1 MAKVRKISRIF
12 CIFAFGQNRMRLGI
26 KNKQVYFILLLPF
39 TILAPFL
46 KPYGS
51 IPSTSFPNIK
61 EYTMSIKIDLPK
73 PVRNWVLCVVFGTV
87 AIACINLA
95 LGALFHKDKDKDDEP
110 KQEEVQEDPA
120 TYLLGIRTD
129 TLQIHEG
136 LVKDGASLSG
146 ILSDYGVSMLTIDRT
161 ARISKPVFDVRRMV
175 AGQQYIA
182 LCTQDS
188 LPCLKYFLYRESM
201 TDYVIFDYA
210 DSIRVYKKQK
220 EITSKEKSCQGVIE
234 SSLWQTL
241 HDNHD
246 NIGLSFALSD
256 IYAWQIDFF
265 AIQKGDFFKII
276 YDEYFVDDT
285 VSVGIGDIHVAQFNH
300 NGKDYFAIPFTQDGY
315 KDYFDESGVN
325 LRRAFLKAPLK
336 YSRISSKFSNA
347 RMHPILRIRRPHHGV
362 DYAAP
367 SGTPVMSI
375 GAGVVTKKA
384 YQKNGGGNYVTIKH
398 NGTYTTTYMHLKGF
412 AKGLEVG
419 KKVSQGEVIGYVG
432 STGLSS
438 GPHLD
443 FRVYM
448 NGQAI
453 DPLKMESPPSIP
465 LKECHRDSFMLIKDS
480 LIQCISRIS

>member
-1 MAKVRKISRIF
+1 MSNNIDKPKTQTKTPWQLVSMIGG
-12 CIFAFGQNRMRLGI
+12 AFGLIGL
-26 KNKQVYFILLLPF
+26 ILL
-39 TILAPFL
+39 IISGIQNNKKSENA
-46 KPYGS
+46 S
-51 IPSTSFPNIK
+51 N
-61 EYTMSIKIDLPK
+61 E
-73 PVRNWVLCVVFGTV
+73 
-87 AIACINLA
+87 AC
-95 LGALFHKDKDKDDEP
+95 
-110 KQEEVQEDPA
+110 EEEDPA
-120 TYLLGIRTD
+120 TYFMSIRTD
-129 TLQIHEG
+129 TLHMEEG
-136 LVKDGASLSG
+136 RVKNGASLSS
-146 ILSDYGVSMLTIDRT
+146 ILSSYGISMATIDKT
-161 ARISKPVFDVRRMV
+161 ARISKPVFDVRRLV
-175 AGQQYIA
+175 SGHQYIA

-188 LPCLKYFLYRESM
+188 LPRLKYFLYRENM

-210 DSIRVYKKQK
+210 DSIRVYREQK
-220 EITSKEKSCQGVIE
+220 EITCRQQSCQGVIE

-241 HDNHD
+241 HDNGD
-246 NIGLSFALSD
+246 NIELSFSLSD

-265 AIQKGDFFKII
+265 AIQAGDYFKVI

-300 NGKDYFAIPFTQDGY
+300 FGKDYFAIPFSQDGF
-315 KDYFDESGVN
+315 KDYFDDKGMN

-336 YSRISSKFSNA
+336 YSRISSKFSHG

-367 SGTPVMSI
+367 TGTPVMSI

-398 NGTYTTTYMHLKGF
+398 NGTYTTTYMHLHGF

-453 DPLKMESPPSIP
+453 DPLKMESPPSVP

-480 LIQCISRIS
+480 LIQCISKIS

>member
-1 MAKVRKISRIF
+1 MSNNIDKPKTQTKTPWQFVSMIGG
-12 CIFAFGQNRMRLGI
+12 AFGLIGL
-26 KNKQVYFILLLPF
+26 ILL
-39 TILAPFL
+39 IISGIQNNKKSENA
-46 KPYGS
+46 S
-51 IPSTSFPNIK
+51 N
-61 EYTMSIKIDLPK
+61 E
-73 PVRNWVLCVVFGTV
+73 
-87 AIACINLA
+87 AC
-95 LGALFHKDKDKDDEP
+95 
-110 KQEEVQEDPA
+110 EEEDPA
-120 TYLLGIRTD
+120 TYFLSIRTD
-129 TLQIHEG
+129 TLHMEEG
-136 LVKDGASLSG
+136 RVKNGASLSS
-146 ILSDYGVSMLTIDRT
+146 ILSSYGVSMATIDKT
-161 ARISKPVFDVRRMV
+161 ARISRPVFDVRRLV
-175 AGQQYIA
+175 SGHQYIA

-188 LPCLKYFLYRESM
+188 LPRLKYFLYRENM

-210 DSIRVYKKQK
+210 DSIRVYREQK
-220 EITSKEKSCQGVIE
+220 EITCRQQSCQGVIE

-241 HDNHD
+241 HDNGD
-246 NIGLSFALSD
+246 NIELSFSLSD

-265 AIQKGDFFKII
+265 AIQAGDYFKVI

-300 NGKDYFAIPFTQDGY
+300 FGKDYFAIPFSQDGF
-315 KDYFDESGVN
+315 KDYFDDKGMN

-336 YSRISSKFSNA
+336 YSRISSKFSHG

-367 SGTPVMSI
+367 TGTPVMSI

-398 NGTYTTTYMHLKGF
+398 NGTYTTTYMHLHGF

-453 DPLKMESPPSIP
+453 DPLKMESPPSVP

-480 LIQCISRIS
+480 LIQCISKIS

>member
-1 MAKVRKISRIF
+1 MSNNIDKPKTQTKTPWQLVSMIGG
-12 CIFAFGQNRMRLGI
+12 AFGLIGL
-26 KNKQVYFILLLPF
+26 ILLIISGIQNNKKSENASNE
-39 TILAPFL
+39 TC
-46 KPYGS
+46 
-51 IPSTSFPNIK
+51 T
-61 EYTMSIKIDLPK
+61 E
-73 PVRNWVLCVVFGTV
+73 
-87 AIACINLA
+87 
-95 LGALFHKDKDKDDEP
+95 
-110 KQEEVQEDPA
+110 EDPA
-120 TYLLGIRTD
+120 TYFLSIRTD
-129 TLQIHEG
+129 TLHMEEG
-136 LVKDGASLSG
+136 RVKNGASLSS
-146 ILSDYGVSMLTIDRT
+146 ILSSYGISMATIDKT
-161 ARISKPVFDVRRMV
+161 ARISKPVFDVRRLV
-175 AGQQYIA
+175 SGHQYIA

-188 LPCLKYFLYRESM
+188 LPRLKYFLYRENM

-210 DSIRVYKKQK
+210 DSIRVYREQK
-220 EITSKEKSCQGVIE
+220 EITCRQQSCQGVIE

-241 HDNHD
+241 HDNGD
-246 NIGLSFALSD
+246 NIELSFSLSD

-265 AIQKGDFFKII
+265 AIQAGDYFKVI

-300 NGKDYFAIPFTQDGY
+300 FGKDYFAIPFSQDGF
-315 KDYFDESGVN
+315 KDYFDDKGMN

-336 YSRISSKFSNA
+336 YSRISSKFSHG

-367 SGTPVMSI
+367 TGTPVMSI

-398 NGTYTTTYMHLKGF
+398 NGTYTTTYMHLHGF

-453 DPLKMESPPSIP
+453 DPLKIESPPSVP

-480 LIQCISRIS
+480 LIQCISKIS

>member
-1 MAKVRKISRIF
+1 MSNNIDKPKTQTKTPWQLVSMIGG
-12 CIFAFGQNRMRLGI
+12 AFGLIGL
-26 KNKQVYFILLLPF
+26 ILL
-39 TILAPFL
+39 IISGIQNNKKSENA
-46 KPYGS
+46 S
-51 IPSTSFPNIK
+51 N
-61 EYTMSIKIDLPK
+61 E
-73 PVRNWVLCVVFGTV
+73 
-87 AIACINLA
+87 AC
-95 LGALFHKDKDKDDEP
+95 
-110 KQEEVQEDPA
+110 EEEDPA
-120 TYLLGIRTD
+120 TYFLSIRTD
-129 TLQIHEG
+129 TLHMEEG
-136 LVKDGASLSG
+136 RVKNGASLSS
-146 ILSDYGVSMLTIDRT
+146 ILSSYGISMATIDKT
-161 ARISKPVFDVRRMV
+161 ARISKPVFDVRRLV
-175 AGQQYIA
+175 SGHQYIA

-188 LPCLKYFLYRESM
+188 LPRLKYFLYRENM

-210 DSIRVYKKQK
+210 DSIRVYREQK
-220 EITSKEKSCQGVIE
+220 EITCRQQSCQGVIE

-241 HDNHD
+241 HDNGD
-246 NIGLSFALSD
+246 NIELSFSLSD

-265 AIQKGDFFKII
+265 AIQAGDYFKVI

-300 NGKDYFAIPFTQDGY
+300 FGKDYFAIPFSQDGF
-315 KDYFDESGVN
+315 KDYFDDNGMN

-336 YSRISSKFSNA
+336 YSRISSKFSHG
-347 RMHPILRIRRPHHGV
+347 RMHPILRNRRPHHGV

-367 SGTPVMSI
+367 TGTPVMSI

-398 NGTYTTTYMHLKGF
+398 NGTYTTTYMHLHGF

-453 DPLKMESPPSIP
+453 DPLKMESPPSVP

-480 LIQCISRIS
+480 LIQCISKIS

>member
-1 MAKVRKISRIF
+1 MSNNIDKPKTQTKTPWQLVSMIGG
-12 CIFAFGQNRMRLGI
+12 AFGLIGL
-26 KNKQVYFILLLPF
+26 ILL
-39 TILAPFL
+39 IISGIQNNKKSENA
-46 KPYGS
+46 S
-51 IPSTSFPNIK
+51 N
-61 EYTMSIKIDLPK
+61 E
-73 PVRNWVLCVVFGTV
+73 
-87 AIACINLA
+87 AC
-95 LGALFHKDKDKDDEP
+95 
-110 KQEEVQEDPA
+110 EEEDPA
-120 TYLLGIRTD
+120 TYFLSIRTD
-129 TLQIHEG
+129 TLHMEEG
-136 LVKDGASLSG
+136 RVKNGASLSS
-146 ILSDYGVSMLTIDRT
+146 ILSSYGVSMATIDKT
-161 ARISKPVFDVRRMV
+161 ARISKPVFDVRRLV
-175 AGQQYIA
+175 SGHQYIA

-188 LPCLKYFLYRESM
+188 LPRLKYFLYRENM

-210 DSIRVYKKQK
+210 DSIRVYREQK
-220 EITSKEKSCQGVIE
+220 EITCRQQSCQGVIE

-241 HDNHD
+241 HDNGD
-246 NIGLSFALSD
+246 NIELSFSLSD

-265 AIQKGDFFKII
+265 AIQAGDYFKVI

-300 NGKDYFAIPFTQDGY
+300 FGKDYFAIPFSQDGF
-315 KDYFDESGVN
+315 KDYFDDKGMN

-336 YSRISSKFSNA
+336 YSRISSKFSHG

-367 SGTPVMSI
+367 TGTPVMSI

-398 NGTYTTTYMHLKGF
+398 NGTYTTTYMHLHGF

-453 DPLKMESPPSIP
+453 DPLKMESPPSVP

-480 LIQCISRIS
+480 LIQCISKIS

>member
-1 MAKVRKISRIF
+1 MSNNIDKPKTQTKTPWQLVSMIGG
-12 CIFAFGQNRMRLGI
+12 AFGLIGL
-26 KNKQVYFILLLPF
+26 ILL
-39 TILAPFL
+39 IISGIQNNKKSENA
-46 KPYGS
+46 S
-51 IPSTSFPNIK
+51 N
-61 EYTMSIKIDLPK
+61 E
-73 PVRNWVLCVVFGTV
+73 
-87 AIACINLA
+87 AC
-95 LGALFHKDKDKDDEP
+95 
-110 KQEEVQEDPA
+110 EEEDPA
-120 TYLLGIRTD
+120 TYFLSIRTD
-129 TLQIHEG
+129 TLHMEEG
-136 LVKDGASLSG
+136 RVKNGASLSS
-146 ILSDYGVSMLTIDRT
+146 ILSSYGVSMATIDKT
-161 ARISKPVFDVRRMV
+161 ARISKPVFDVRRLV
-175 AGQQYIA
+175 SGHQYIA

-188 LPCLKYFLYRESM
+188 LPRLKYFLYRENM

-210 DSIRVYKKQK
+210 DSIRVYREQK
-220 EITSKEKSCQGVIE
+220 EITCRQQSCQGVIE

-241 HDNHD
+241 HDNGD
-246 NIGLSFALSD
+246 NIELSFSLSD

-265 AIQKGDFFKII
+265 AIQAGDYFKVI

-300 NGKDYFAIPFTQDGY
+300 FGKDYFAIPFSQDGF
-315 KDYFDESGVN
+315 KDYFDDNGMN

-336 YSRISSKFSNA
+336 YSRISSKFSHG

-367 SGTPVMSI
+367 TGTPVMSI

-398 NGTYTTTYMHLKGF
+398 NGTYTTTYMHLHGF

-453 DPLKMESPPSIP
+453 DPLKMESPPSVP

-480 LIQCISRIS
+480 LIQCISKIS

>member
-1 MAKVRKISRIF
+1 MSNNIDKPKTQTKTPWQLVSMIGG
-12 CIFAFGQNRMRLGI
+12 AFGLIGL
-26 KNKQVYFILLLPF
+26 ILL
-39 TILAPFL
+39 IISGIQNNKKSENA
-46 KPYGS
+46 S
-51 IPSTSFPNIK
+51 N
-61 EYTMSIKIDLPK
+61 E
-73 PVRNWVLCVVFGTV
+73 
-87 AIACINLA
+87 AC
-95 LGALFHKDKDKDDEP
+95 
-110 KQEEVQEDPA
+110 EEEDPA
-120 TYLLGIRTD
+120 TYFLSIRTD
-129 TLQIHEG
+129 TLHMEEG
-136 LVKDGASLSG
+136 RVKNGASLSS
-146 ILSDYGVSMLTIDRT
+146 ILSSYGISMATIDKT
-161 ARISKPVFDVRRMV
+161 ARISKPVFDVRRLV
-175 AGQQYIA
+175 SGHQYIA

-188 LPCLKYFLYRESM
+188 LPRLKYFLYRENM

-210 DSIRVYKKQK
+210 DSIRVYREQK
-220 EITSKEKSCQGVIE
+220 EITCRQQSCQGVIE

-241 HDNHD
+241 HDNGD
-246 NIGLSFALSD
+246 NIELSFSLSD

-265 AIQKGDFFKII
+265 AIQAGDYFKVI

-285 VSVGIGDIHVAQFNH
+285 VSVCIGDIHVAQFNH
-300 NGKDYFAIPFTQDGY
+300 FGKDYFAIPFSQDGF
-315 KDYFDESGVN
+315 KDYFDDKGMN

-336 YSRISSKFSNA
+336 YSRISSKFSHG

-367 SGTPVMSI
+367 TGTPVMSI

-398 NGTYTTTYMHLKGF
+398 NGTYTTTYMHLHGF

-453 DPLKMESPPSIP
+453 DPLKMESPPSVP

-480 LIQCISRIS
+480 LIQCISKIS

>member
-1 MAKVRKISRIF
+1 MSNNIDKPKTQTKTPWRLVSMIGG
-12 CIFAFGQNRMRLGI
+12 AFGLIGL
-26 KNKQVYFILLLPF
+26 ILL
-39 TILAPFL
+39 IISGIQNNKKSENA
-46 KPYGS
+46 S
-51 IPSTSFPNIK
+51 N
-61 EYTMSIKIDLPK
+61 E
-73 PVRNWVLCVVFGTV
+73 
-87 AIACINLA
+87 AC
-95 LGALFHKDKDKDDEP
+95 
-110 KQEEVQEDPA
+110 EEEDPA
-120 TYLLGIRTD
+120 TYFLSIRTD
-129 TLQIHEG
+129 TLHMEEG
-136 LVKDGASLSG
+136 RVKNGASLSS
-146 ILSDYGVSMLTIDRT
+146 ILSSYGVSMATIDKT
-161 ARISKPVFDVRRMV
+161 ARISKPVFDVRRLV
-175 AGQQYIA
+175 SGHQYIA

-188 LPCLKYFLYRESM
+188 LPRLKYFLYRENM

-210 DSIRVYKKQK
+210 DSIRVYREQK
-220 EITSKEKSCQGVIE
+220 EITCRQQSCQGVIE

-241 HDNHD
+241 HDNGD
-246 NIGLSFALSD
+246 NIELSFSLSD

-265 AIQKGDFFKII
+265 AIQAGDYFKVI

-300 NGKDYFAIPFTQDGY
+300 FGKDYFAIPFSQDGF
-315 KDYFDESGVN
+315 KDYFDDKGMN

-336 YSRISSKFSNA
+336 YSRISSKFSHG

-367 SGTPVMSI
+367 TGTPVMSI

-398 NGTYTTTYMHLKGF
+398 NGTYTTTYMHLHGF

-453 DPLKMESPPSIP
+453 DPLKMESPPSVP

-480 LIQCISRIS
+480 LIQCISKIS

>member
-1 MAKVRKISRIF
+1 MSNNIDKPKTQTKTPWQLVSMIGG
-12 CIFAFGQNRMRLGI
+12 AFGLIGL
-26 KNKQVYFILLLPF
+26 ILL
-39 TILAPFL
+39 IISGIQNNKKSENA
-46 KPYGS
+46 S
-51 IPSTSFPNIK
+51 N
-61 EYTMSIKIDLPK
+61 E
-73 PVRNWVLCVVFGTV
+73 
-87 AIACINLA
+87 AC
-95 LGALFHKDKDKDDEP
+95 
-110 KQEEVQEDPA
+110 EEEDPA
-120 TYLLGIRTD
+120 TYFLSIRTD
-129 TLQIHEG
+129 TLHMEEG
-136 LVKDGASLSG
+136 RVKNGASLSS
-146 ILSDYGVSMLTIDRT
+146 ILSSYGISMATIDKT
-161 ARISKPVFDVRRMV
+161 ARISKPVFDVRRLV
-175 AGQQYIA
+175 SGHQYIA

-188 LPCLKYFLYRESM
+188 LPRLKYFLYRENM

-210 DSIRVYKKQK
+210 DSIRVYREQK
-220 EITSKEKSCQGVIE
+220 EITCRQQSCQGVIE

-241 HDNHD
+241 HDNGD
-246 NIGLSFALSD
+246 NIELSFSLSD

-265 AIQKGDFFKII
+265 AIQAGDYFKVI

-300 NGKDYFAIPFTQDGY
+300 YGKDYFAIPFSQDGF
-315 KDYFDESGVN
+315 KDYFDDKGMN

-336 YSRISSKFSNA
+336 YSRISSKFSHG

-367 SGTPVMSI
+367 TGTPVMSI

-398 NGTYTTTYMHLKGF
+398 NGTYTTTYMHLHGF

-453 DPLKMESPPSIP
+453 DPLKMESPPSVP

-480 LIQCISRIS
+480 LIQCISKIS

>member
-1 MAKVRKISRIF
+1 MSNNIDNPKTQTKTPWQLVSMIGG
-12 CIFAFGQNRMRLGI
+12 AFGLIGL
-26 KNKQVYFILLLPF
+26 ILL
-39 TILAPFL
+39 IISGIQNNKKSENA
-46 KPYGS
+46 S
-51 IPSTSFPNIK
+51 N
-61 EYTMSIKIDLPK
+61 E
-73 PVRNWVLCVVFGTV
+73 
-87 AIACINLA
+87 ACT
-95 LGALFHKDKDKDDEP
+95 E
-110 KQEEVQEDPA
+110 EDPA
-120 TYLLGIRTD
+120 TYFLSIRTD
-129 TLQIHEG
+129 TLHMEEG
-136 LVKDGASLSG
+136 RVKNGASLSS
-146 ILSDYGVSMLTIDRT
+146 ILSSYGISMATIDKT
-161 ARISKPVFDVRRMV
+161 ARISKPVFDVRRLV
-175 AGQQYIA
+175 SGHQYIA

-188 LPCLKYFLYRESM
+188 LPRLKYFLYRENM

-210 DSIRVYKKQK
+210 DSIRVYREQK
-220 EITSKEKSCQGVIE
+220 EITCRQQSCQGVIE

-241 HDNHD
+241 HDNGD
-246 NIGLSFALSD
+246 NIELSFSLSD

-265 AIQKGDFFKII
+265 AIQAGDYFKVI

-300 NGKDYFAIPFTQDGY
+300 FGKDYFAIPFSQDGF
-315 KDYFDESGVN
+315 KDYFDDKGMN

-336 YSRISSKFSNA
+336 YSRISSKFSHG

-367 SGTPVMSI
+367 TGTPVMSI

-398 NGTYTTTYMHLKGF
+398 NGTYTTTYMHLHGF

-453 DPLKMESPPSIP
+453 DPLKMESPPSVP

-480 LIQCISRIS
+480 LIQCISKIS

>member
-1 MAKVRKISRIF
+1 MSNNIDKPKTQTKTPWQLVSMIGG
-12 CIFAFGQNRMRLGI
+12 AFGLIGL
-26 KNKQVYFILLLPF
+26 ILL
-39 TILAPFL
+39 IISGIQNNKKSENA
-46 KPYGS
+46 S
-51 IPSTSFPNIK
+51 N
-61 EYTMSIKIDLPK
+61 E
-73 PVRNWVLCVVFGTV
+73 
-87 AIACINLA
+87 AC
-95 LGALFHKDKDKDDEP
+95 
-110 KQEEVQEDPA
+110 EEEDPA
-120 TYLLGIRTD
+120 TYFLSIRTD
-129 TLQIHEG
+129 TLHMEEG
-136 LVKDGASLSG
+136 RVKNGASLSS
-146 ILSDYGVSMLTIDRT
+146 ILSSYGISMATIDKT
-161 ARISKPVFDVRRMV
+161 ARISRPVFDVRRLV
-175 AGQQYIA
+175 SGHQYIA

-188 LPCLKYFLYRESM
+188 LPRLKYFLYRENM

-210 DSIRVYKKQK
+210 DSIRVYREQK
-220 EITSKEKSCQGVIE
+220 EITCRQQSCQGVIE

-241 HDNHD
+241 HDNGD
-246 NIGLSFALSD
+246 NIELSFSLSD

-265 AIQKGDFFKII
+265 AIQAGDYFKVI

-300 NGKDYFAIPFTQDGY
+300 FGKDYFAIPFSQDGF
-315 KDYFDESGVN
+315 KDYFDDKGMN

-336 YSRISSKFSNA
+336 YSRISSKFSHG

-367 SGTPVMSI
+367 TGTPVMSI

-398 NGTYTTTYMHLKGF
+398 NGTYTTTYMHLHGF

-453 DPLKMESPPSIP
+453 DPLKMESPPSVP

-480 LIQCISRIS
+480 LIQCISKIS

>member
-1 MAKVRKISRIF
+1 MIGG
-12 CIFAFGQNRMRLGI
+12 AFGLIGL
-26 KNKQVYFILLLPF
+26 ILL
-39 TILAPFL
+39 IISGIQNNKKSENA
-46 KPYGS
+46 S
-51 IPSTSFPNIK
+51 N
-61 EYTMSIKIDLPK
+61 E
-73 PVRNWVLCVVFGTV
+73 
-87 AIACINLA
+87 AC
-95 LGALFHKDKDKDDEP
+95 
-110 KQEEVQEDPA
+110 EEEDPA
-120 TYLLGIRTD
+120 TYFLSIRTD
-129 TLQIHEG
+129 TLHMEEG
-136 LVKDGASLSG
+136 RVKNGASLSS
-146 ILSDYGVSMLTIDRT
+146 ILSSYGISMATIDKT
-161 ARISKPVFDVRRMV
+161 ARISKPVFDVRRLV
-175 AGQQYIA
+175 SGHQYIA

-188 LPCLKYFLYRESM
+188 LPRLKYFLYRENM

-210 DSIRVYKKQK
+210 DSIRVYREQK
-220 EITSKEKSCQGVIE
+220 EITCRQQSCQGVIE

-241 HDNHD
+241 HDNGD
-246 NIGLSFALSD
+246 NIELSFSLSD

-265 AIQKGDFFKII
+265 AIQAGDYFKVI

-300 NGKDYFAIPFTQDGY
+300 FGKDYFAIPFSQDGF
-315 KDYFDESGVN
+315 KDYFDDKGMN

-336 YSRISSKFSNA
+336 YSRISSKFSHG

-367 SGTPVMSI
+367 TGTPVMSI

-398 NGTYTTTYMHLKGF
+398 NGTYTTTYMHLHGF

-453 DPLKMESPPSIP
+453 DPLKMESPPSVP

-480 LIQCISRIS
+480 LIQCISKIS

>member
-1 MAKVRKISRIF
+1 MSNNIDKPKTQTKTPWQLVSMIGG
-12 CIFAFGQNRMRLGI
+12 AFGLIGL
-26 KNKQVYFILLLPF
+26 ILL
-39 TILAPFL
+39 IISGIQNNKKSENA
-46 KPYGS
+46 S
-51 IPSTSFPNIK
+51 I
-61 EYTMSIKIDLPK
+61 E
-73 PVRNWVLCVVFGTV
+73 
-87 AIACINLA
+87 AC
-95 LGALFHKDKDKDDEP
+95 
-110 KQEEVQEDPA
+110 EEEDPA
-120 TYLLGIRTD
+120 TYFLSIRTD
-129 TLQIHEG
+129 TLHMEEG
-136 LVKDGASLSG
+136 RVKNGASLSS
-146 ILSDYGVSMLTIDRT
+146 ILSSYGVSMATIDKT
-161 ARISKPVFDVRRMV
+161 ARISRPVFDVRRLV
-175 AGQQYIA
+175 SGHQYIA

-188 LPCLKYFLYRESM
+188 LPRLKYFLYRENM

-210 DSIRVYKKQK
+210 DSIRVYRKQK
-220 EITSKEKSCQGVIE
+220 EITCRQQSCQGVIE

-241 HDNHD
+241 HDNGD
-246 NIGLSFALSD
+246 NIELSFSLSD

-265 AIQKGDFFKII
+265 AIQAGDYFKVI

-300 NGKDYFAIPFTQDGY
+300 FGKDYFAIPFSQDGF
-315 KDYFDESGVN
+315 KDYFDDKGMN

-336 YSRISSKFSNA
+336 YSRISSKFSHG

-367 SGTPVMSI
+367 TGTPVMSI
-375 GAGVVTKKA
+375 GAGVVTNKA

-398 NGTYTTTYMHLKGF
+398 NGTYTTTYMHLHGF

-453 DPLKMESPPSIP
+453 DPLKMESPPSVP

-480 LIQCISRIS
+480 LIQCISKIS

>member
-1 MAKVRKISRIF
+1 MSNHIDTQKTQTKTPWRLLSMIGG
-12 CIFAFGQNRMRLGI
+12 AFGIIGL
-26 KNKQVYFILLLPF
+26 ILL
-39 TILAPFL
+39 IISGIRNNS
-46 KPYGS
+46 KPENAS
-51 IPSTSFPNIK
+51 N
-61 EYTMSIKIDLPK
+61 E
-73 PVRNWVLCVVFGTV
+73 
-87 AIACINLA
+87 ACT
-95 LGALFHKDKDKDDEP
+95 E
-110 KQEEVQEDPA
+110 EDPA
-120 TYLLGIRTD
+120 TYFLSIRTD
-129 TLQIHEG
+129 TLQMEEG
-136 LVKDGASLSG
+136 RVKNGASLSS
-146 ILSDYGVSMLTIDRT
+146 ILSSYGISMATIDKT
-161 ARISKPVFDVRRMV
+161 ARISKPVFDVRRLV
-175 AGQQYIA
+175 SGHQYIA

-188 LPCLKYFLYRESM
+188 LPRLKYFLYRENM

-210 DSIRVYKKQK
+210 DSIRVYREQK
-220 EITSKEKSCQGVIE
+220 EITCRQQSCQGVIE

-241 HDNHD
+241 HDNGD
-246 NIGLSFALSD
+246 NIDLSFSLSD

-265 AIQKGDFFKII
+265 AIQAGDYFKVI

-300 NGKDYFAIPFTQDGY
+300 YGKDYFAIPFTQDGF
-315 KDYFDESGVN
+315 KDYFDDKGMN

-336 YSRISSKFSNA
+336 YSRISSKFSHG

-367 SGTPVMSI
+367 TGTPVMSI
-375 GAGVVTKKA
+375 GSGVVVKKA

-398 NGTYTTTYMHLKGF
+398 NGTYTTTYMHLHGF

-453 DPLKMESPPSIP
+453 DPLKMESPPSVP

-480 LIQCISRIS
+480 LIQCISKIS

>member
-1 MAKVRKISRIF
+1 MSNNINKPKTHTKTPWQLVSMIGG
-12 CIFAFGQNRMRLGI
+12 AFGLIGL
-26 KNKQVYFILLLPF
+26 ILL
-39 TILAPFL
+39 IISGIQNNKKSENA
-46 KPYGS
+46 S
-51 IPSTSFPNIK
+51 N
-61 EYTMSIKIDLPK
+61 E
-73 PVRNWVLCVVFGTV
+73 
-87 AIACINLA
+87 ACM
-95 LGALFHKDKDKDDEP
+95 E
-110 KQEEVQEDPA
+110 EDPA
-120 TYLLGIRTD
+120 TYFLSIRTD
-129 TLQIHEG
+129 TLQMEEG
-136 LVKDGASLSG
+136 RVKNGASLSS
-146 ILSDYGVSMLTIDRT
+146 ILSSYGISMATIDKT
-161 ARISKPVFDVRRMV
+161 ARISKPVFDVRRLV
-175 AGQQYIA
+175 SGHQYIA

-188 LPCLKYFLYRESM
+188 LPRLKYFLYRENM

-210 DSIRVYKKQK
+210 DSIRVYREQK
-220 EITSKEKSCQGVIE
+220 EITCRQQSCQGVIE

-241 HDNHD
+241 HDNGD
-246 NIGLSFALSD
+246 NIELSFSLSD

-265 AIQKGDFFKII
+265 AIQAGDYFKVI

-300 NGKDYFAIPFTQDGY
+300 YGKDYFAIPFSQDGF
-315 KDYFDESGVN
+315 KDYFDDKGMN

-336 YSRISSKFSNA
+336 YSRISSKFSHG

-367 SGTPVMSI
+367 TGTPVMSI

-398 NGTYTTTYMHLKGF
+398 NGTYTTTYMHLHGF

-453 DPLKMESPPSIP
+453 DPLKMESPPSVP

-480 LIQCISRIS
+480 LIQCISKIS

>member
-1 MAKVRKISRIF
+1 MSNNIDKPKTQTKTPWQLVSMIGG
-12 CIFAFGQNRMRLGI
+12 AFGLIGL
-26 KNKQVYFILLLPF
+26 ILL
-39 TILAPFL
+39 IISGIQNNKKSENA
-46 KPYGS
+46 S
-51 IPSTSFPNIK
+51 I
-61 EYTMSIKIDLPK
+61 E
-73 PVRNWVLCVVFGTV
+73 
-87 AIACINLA
+87 AC
-95 LGALFHKDKDKDDEP
+95 
-110 KQEEVQEDPA
+110 EEEDPA
-120 TYLLGIRTD
+120 TYFLSIRTD
-129 TLQIHEG
+129 TLHMEEG
-136 LVKDGASLSG
+136 RVKNGASLSS
-146 ILSDYGVSMLTIDRT
+146 ILSSYGVSMATIDKT
-161 ARISKPVFDVRRMV
+161 ARISRPVFDVRRLV
-175 AGQQYIA
+175 SGHQYIA

-188 LPCLKYFLYRESM
+188 LSRLKYFFYRENK

-210 DSIRVYKKQK
+210 DSIRVYREQK
-220 EITSKEKSCQGVIE
+220 EITCRQQSCQGVIE

-241 HDNHD
+241 HDNGD
-246 NIGLSFALSD
+246 NIELSFSLSD

-265 AIQKGDFFKII
+265 AIQAGDYFKVI

-300 NGKDYFAIPFTQDGY
+300 FGKDYFAIPFSQDGF
-315 KDYFDESGVN
+315 KDYFDDKGMN

-336 YSRISSKFSNA
+336 YSRISSKFSHG

-367 SGTPVMSI
+367 TGTPVMSI

-398 NGTYTTTYMHLKGF
+398 NGTYTTTYMHLHGF

-453 DPLKMESPPSIP
+453 DPLKMESPPSVP

-480 LIQCISRIS
+480 LIQCISKIS

>member
-1 MAKVRKISRIF
+1 MSNNIDKPKTQTKTPWQLVSMIGG
-12 CIFAFGQNRMRLGI
+12 AFGLIGL
-26 KNKQVYFILLLPF
+26 ILL
-39 TILAPFL
+39 IISGIQNNKKSENA
-46 KPYGS
+46 S
-51 IPSTSFPNIK
+51 N
-61 EYTMSIKIDLPK
+61 E
-73 PVRNWVLCVVFGTV
+73 
-87 AIACINLA
+87 AC
-95 LGALFHKDKDKDDEP
+95 
-110 KQEEVQEDPA
+110 EEEDPA
-120 TYLLGIRTD
+120 TYFLSIRTD
-129 TLQIHEG
+129 TLHMEEG
-136 LVKDGASLSG
+136 RVKNGASLSS
-146 ILSDYGVSMLTIDRT
+146 ILSSYGISMATIDKT
-161 ARISKPVFDVRRMV
+161 ARISKPVFDVRRLV
-175 AGQQYIA
+175 SGHQYIA

-188 LPCLKYFLYRESM
+188 LPRLKYFLYRENM

-210 DSIRVYKKQK
+210 DSIRVYREQK
-220 EITSKEKSCQGVIE
+220 EITCRQQSCQGVIE

-241 HDNHD
+241 HDNGD
-246 NIGLSFALSD
+246 NIELSFSLSD

-265 AIQKGDFFKII
+265 AIQAGDYFKVI

-300 NGKDYFAIPFTQDGY
+300 FGKDYFAIPFSQDGF
-315 KDYFDESGVN
+315 KDYFDDKGMN

-336 YSRISSKFSNA
+336 YSRISSKFSHG

-367 SGTPVMSI
+367 TGTPVMSI

-398 NGTYTTTYMHLKGF
+398 NGTYTTTYMHLHGF

-453 DPLKMESPPSIP
+453 DPLKMESPPSVP

-480 LIQCISRIS
+480 LIQCISKIS

>member
-1 MAKVRKISRIF
+1 MSNNIDKPKTQTKTPWQLVSMIGG
-12 CIFAFGQNRMRLGI
+12 AFGLIGL
-26 KNKQVYFILLLPF
+26 ILL
-39 TILAPFL
+39 IISGIQNNKKSENA
-46 KPYGS
+46 S
-51 IPSTSFPNIK
+51 N
-61 EYTMSIKIDLPK
+61 E
-73 PVRNWVLCVVFGTV
+73 
-87 AIACINLA
+87 AC
-95 LGALFHKDKDKDDEP
+95 
-110 KQEEVQEDPA
+110 EEEDPA
-120 TYLLGIRTD
+120 TYFLSIRTD
-129 TLQIHEG
+129 TLHMEEG
-136 LVKDGASLSG
+136 RVKNGASLSS
-146 ILSDYGVSMLTIDRT
+146 ILSSYGVSMSTIDKT
-161 ARISKPVFDVRRMV
+161 ALISKPVFDVRRLV
-175 AGQQYIA
+175 SGHQYIA

-188 LPCLKYFLYRESM
+188 LPRLKYFLYRENM

-210 DSIRVYKKQK
+210 DSIRVYREQK
-220 EITSKEKSCQGVIE
+220 EITCRQQSCQGVIE

-241 HDNHD
+241 HDNGD
-246 NIGLSFALSD
+246 NIELSFSLSD

-265 AIQKGDFFKII
+265 AIQAGDYFKVI

-300 NGKDYFAIPFTQDGY
+300 FGKDYFAIPFTQDGF
-315 KDYFDESGVN
+315 KDYFDDKGMN

-336 YSRISSKFSNA
+336 YSRISSKFSHG

-367 SGTPVMSI
+367 TGTPVMSI

-398 NGTYTTTYMHLKGF
+398 NGTYTTTYMHLHGF

-453 DPLKMESPPSIP
+453 DPLKMESPPSVP

-480 LIQCISRIS
+480 LIQCISKIS

>member
-1 MAKVRKISRIF
+1 MSNNIDKPKTQTKTPWQLVSMIGG
-12 CIFAFGQNRMRLGI
+12 AFGLIGL
-26 KNKQVYFILLLPF
+26 ILL
-39 TILAPFL
+39 IISGIQNNKKSENA
-46 KPYGS
+46 S
-51 IPSTSFPNIK
+51 N
-61 EYTMSIKIDLPK
+61 E
-73 PVRNWVLCVVFGTV
+73 
-87 AIACINLA
+87 AC
-95 LGALFHKDKDKDDEP
+95 
-110 KQEEVQEDPA
+110 EEEDPA
-120 TYLLGIRTD
+120 TYFLSIRTD
-129 TLQIHEG
+129 TLHMEEG
-136 LVKDGASLSG
+136 RVKNGASLSS
-146 ILSDYGVSMLTIDRT
+146 ILSSYGVSMATIDKT
-161 ARISKPVFDVRRMV
+161 ARISKPVFDVRRLV
-175 AGQQYIA
+175 SGHQYIA

-188 LPCLKYFLYRESM
+188 LPRLKYFLYRENM

-210 DSIRVYKKQK
+210 DSIRVYREQK
-220 EITSKEKSCQGVIE
+220 EITCRQQSCQGVIE

-241 HDNHD
+241 HDNGD
-246 NIGLSFALSD
+246 NIELSFSLSD

-265 AIQKGDFFKII
+265 AIQAGDYFKVI

-285 VSVGIGDIHVAQFNH
+285 VSVGIGNIHVAQFNH
-300 NGKDYFAIPFTQDGY
+300 FGKDYFAIPFSQDGF
-315 KDYFDESGVN
+315 KDYFDDKGMN

-336 YSRISSKFSNA
+336 YSRISSKFSHG

-367 SGTPVMSI
+367 TGTPVMSI

-398 NGTYTTTYMHLKGF
+398 NGTYTTTYMHLHGF

-453 DPLKMESPPSIP
+453 DPLKMESPPSVP

-480 LIQCISRIS
+480 LIQCISKIS

>member
-1 MAKVRKISRIF
+1 MSNNIDKPKTQTKTPWQLVSMIGG
-12 CIFAFGQNRMRLGI
+12 AFGLIGL
-26 KNKQVYFILLLPF
+26 ILL
-39 TILAPFL
+39 IISGIQNNKKSENA
-46 KPYGS
+46 S
-51 IPSTSFPNIK
+51 N
-61 EYTMSIKIDLPK
+61 E
-73 PVRNWVLCVVFGTV
+73 
-87 AIACINLA
+87 AC
-95 LGALFHKDKDKDDEP
+95 
-110 KQEEVQEDPA
+110 EEEDPA
-120 TYLLGIRTD
+120 TYFLSIRTD
-129 TLQIHEG
+129 TLHMEEG
-136 LVKDGASLSG
+136 RVKNGASLSS
-146 ILSDYGVSMLTIDRT
+146 ILSSYGISMATIDKT
-161 ARISKPVFDVRRMV
+161 ARISKPVFDVRRLV
-175 AGQQYIA
+175 SGHQYIA

-188 LPCLKYFLYRESM
+188 LPRLKYFLYRENM

-210 DSIRVYKKQK
+210 DSIRVYREQK
-220 EITSKEKSCQGVIE
+220 EITCRQQSCQGVIE

-241 HDNHD
+241 HDNGD
-246 NIGLSFALSD
+246 NIELSFSLSD

-265 AIQKGDFFKII
+265 AIQAGDYFKVI

-300 NGKDYFAIPFTQDGY
+300 FGKDYFAIPFSQDGF
-315 KDYFDESGVN
+315 KDYFDDNGMN

-336 YSRISSKFSNA
+336 YSRISSKFSHG

-367 SGTPVMSI
+367 TGTPVMSI

-384 YQKNGGGNYVTIKH
+384 YQKIGGGNYVTIKH
-398 NGTYTTTYMHLKGF
+398 NGTYTTTYMHLHGF

-453 DPLKMESPPSIP
+453 DPLKMESPPSVP

-480 LIQCISRIS
+480 LIQCISKIS

>member
-1 MAKVRKISRIF
+1 MSNNIDKPKTQTKTPWQLVSMIGG
-12 CIFAFGQNRMRLGI
+12 AFGLIGL
-26 KNKQVYFILLLPF
+26 ILL
-39 TILAPFL
+39 IISGIQNNKKSENA
-46 KPYGS
+46 S
-51 IPSTSFPNIK
+51 N
-61 EYTMSIKIDLPK
+61 E
-73 PVRNWVLCVVFGTV
+73 
-87 AIACINLA
+87 AC
-95 LGALFHKDKDKDDEP
+95 
-110 KQEEVQEDPA
+110 EEEDPA
-120 TYLLGIRTD
+120 TYFLSIRTD
-129 TLQIHEG
+129 TLHMEEG
-136 LVKDGASLSG
+136 RVKNGASLSS
-146 ILSDYGVSMLTIDRT
+146 ILSSYGVSMATIDKT
-161 ARISKPVFDVRRMV
+161 ARISRPVFDVRRLV
-175 AGQQYIA
+175 SGHQYIA

-188 LPCLKYFLYRESM
+188 LPRLKYFLYRENM

-210 DSIRVYKKQK
+210 DSIRVYREQK
-220 EITSKEKSCQGVIE
+220 EITCRQQSCQGVIE

-241 HDNHD
+241 HDNGD
-246 NIGLSFALSD
+246 NIELSFSLSD

-265 AIQKGDFFKII
+265 AIQAGDYFKVI

-300 NGKDYFAIPFTQDGY
+300 FGKDYFAIPFSQDGF
-315 KDYFDESGVN
+315 KDYFDDKGMN

-336 YSRISSKFSNA
+336 YSRISSKFSHG

-367 SGTPVMSI
+367 TGTPVMSI

-398 NGTYTTTYMHLKGF
+398 NGTYTTTYMHLHGF

-453 DPLKMESPPSIP
+453 DPLKMESPPSVP

-480 LIQCISRIS
+480 LIQCISKIS

>member
-1 MAKVRKISRIF
+1 MSNNIDKPKTQTKTPWQLVSMIGG
-12 CIFAFGQNRMRLGI
+12 AFGLIGL
-26 KNKQVYFILLLPF
+26 ILL
-39 TILAPFL
+39 IISGIQNNKKSENA
-46 KPYGS
+46 S
-51 IPSTSFPNIK
+51 N
-61 EYTMSIKIDLPK
+61 E
-73 PVRNWVLCVVFGTV
+73 
-87 AIACINLA
+87 AC
-95 LGALFHKDKDKDDEP
+95 
-110 KQEEVQEDPA
+110 EEEDPA
-120 TYLLGIRTD
+120 TYFLSIRTD
-129 TLQIHEG
+129 TLHMEEG
-136 LVKDGASLSG
+136 RVKNGASLSS
-146 ILSDYGVSMLTIDRT
+146 ILSSYGISMATIDKT
-161 ARISKPVFDVRRMV
+161 ARISKPVFDVRRLV
-175 AGQQYIA
+175 SGHQYIA

-188 LPCLKYFLYRESM
+188 LPRLKYFLYRENM

-210 DSIRVYKKQK
+210 DSIRVYREQK
-220 EITSKEKSCQGVIE
+220 EITCRQKSCQGVIE

-241 HDNHD
+241 HDNGD
-246 NIGLSFALSD
+246 NIELSFSLSD

-265 AIQKGDFFKII
+265 AIQAGDYFKVI

-300 NGKDYFAIPFTQDGY
+300 FGKDYFAIPFSQDGF
-315 KDYFDESGVN
+315 KDYFDDKGMN

-336 YSRISSKFSNA
+336 YSRISSKFSHG

-367 SGTPVMSI
+367 TGTPVMSI

-398 NGTYTTTYMHLKGF
+398 NGTYTTTYMHLHGF

-453 DPLKMESPPSIP
+453 DPLKMESPPSVP

-480 LIQCISRIS
+480 LIQCISKIS

>member
-1 MAKVRKISRIF
+1 MSNNIDKPKTQTKTPWQLVSMIGG
-12 CIFAFGQNRMRLGI
+12 AFGLIGL
-26 KNKQVYFILLLPF
+26 ILL
-39 TILAPFL
+39 IISGIQNNKKSENA
-46 KPYGS
+46 G
-51 IPSTSFPNIK
+51 N
-61 EYTMSIKIDLPK
+61 E
-73 PVRNWVLCVVFGTV
+73 
-87 AIACINLA
+87 AC
-95 LGALFHKDKDKDDEP
+95 
-110 KQEEVQEDPA
+110 EEEDPA
-120 TYLLGIRTD
+120 TYFLSIRTD
-129 TLQIHEG
+129 TLHMEEG
-136 LVKDGASLSG
+136 RVKNGANLSS
-146 ILSDYGVSMLTIDRT
+146 ILSSYGISMATIDKT
-161 ARISKPVFDVRRMV
+161 ARISRPVFDVRRLV
-175 AGQQYIA
+175 SGHQYIA

-188 LPCLKYFLYRESM
+188 LPRLKYFLYRENM

-210 DSIRVYKKQK
+210 DSIRVYREQK
-220 EITSKEKSCQGVIE
+220 EITCRQQSCQGVIE

-241 HDNHD
+241 HDNGN
-246 NIGLSFALSD
+246 NIELSFSLSD

-265 AIQKGDFFKII
+265 AIQAGDYFKVI

-300 NGKDYFAIPFTQDGY
+300 FGKDYFAIPFSQDGF
-315 KDYFDESGVN
+315 KDYFDDKGMN

-336 YSRISSKFSNA
+336 YSRISSKFSHG

-367 SGTPVMSI
+367 TGTPVMSI

-398 NGTYTTTYMHLKGF
+398 NGTYTTTYMHLHGF

-453 DPLKMESPPSIP
+453 DPLKMESPPSVP

-480 LIQCISRIS
+480 LIQCISKIS

>member
-1 MAKVRKISRIF
+1 MSNNIDKPKTQTKTPWQLVSMIGG
-12 CIFAFGQNRMRLGI
+12 AFGLIGL
-26 KNKQVYFILLLPF
+26 ILL
-39 TILAPFL
+39 IISGIQNNKKSENA
-46 KPYGS
+46 S
-51 IPSTSFPNIK
+51 N
-61 EYTMSIKIDLPK
+61 E
-73 PVRNWVLCVVFGTV
+73 
-87 AIACINLA
+87 AC
-95 LGALFHKDKDKDDEP
+95 
-110 KQEEVQEDPA
+110 EEEDPA
-120 TYLLGIRTD
+120 TYFLSIRTD
-129 TLQIHEG
+129 TLHMEEG
-136 LVKDGASLSG
+136 RVKNGASLSS
-146 ILSDYGVSMLTIDRT
+146 ILSSYGVSMATIDKT
-161 ARISKPVFDVRRMV
+161 ARISKPVFDVRRLV
-175 AGQQYIA
+175 SGHQYIA

-188 LPCLKYFLYRESM
+188 LPRLKYFLYRENM

-210 DSIRVYKKQK
+210 DSIRVYREQK
-220 EITSKEKSCQGVIE
+220 EITCRQQSCQGVIE

-241 HDNHD
+241 HDNGD
-246 NIGLSFALSD
+246 NIELSFSLSD

-265 AIQKGDFFKII
+265 AIQAGDYFKVI

-300 NGKDYFAIPFTQDGY
+300 FGKDYFAIPFSQDGF
-315 KDYFDESGVN
+315 KDYFDDKGMN

-336 YSRISSKFSNA
+336 YSRISSKFSHG

-367 SGTPVMSI
+367 TGTPVMSI

-398 NGTYTTTYMHLKGF
+398 NGTYTTTYMHLHGF

-448 NGQAI
+448 NSQAI
-453 DPLKMESPPSIP
+453 DPLKMESPPSVP

-480 LIQCISRIS
+480 LIQCISKIS

>member
-1 MAKVRKISRIF
+1 MSNNIDKPKTQTKTPWQLVSMIGG
-12 CIFAFGQNRMRLGI
+12 AFGLIGL
-26 KNKQVYFILLLPF
+26 ILL
-39 TILAPFL
+39 IISGIQNNKKSENA
-46 KPYGS
+46 S
-51 IPSTSFPNIK
+51 N
-61 EYTMSIKIDLPK
+61 E
-73 PVRNWVLCVVFGTV
+73 
-87 AIACINLA
+87 AC
-95 LGALFHKDKDKDDEP
+95 
-110 KQEEVQEDPA
+110 EEEDPA
-120 TYLLGIRTD
+120 TYFLSIRTD
-129 TLQIHEG
+129 TLHMEEG
-136 LVKDGASLSG
+136 RVKNDASLSS
-146 ILSDYGVSMLTIDRT
+146 ILSSYGISMATIDKT
-161 ARISKPVFDVRRMV
+161 ARISKPVFDVRRLV
-175 AGQQYIA
+175 SGHQYIA

-188 LPCLKYFLYRESM
+188 LPRLKYFLYRENM

-210 DSIRVYKKQK
+210 DSIRVYREQK
-220 EITSKEKSCQGVIE
+220 EITCRQQSCQGVIE

-241 HDNHD
+241 HDNGD
-246 NIGLSFALSD
+246 NIELSFSLSD

-265 AIQKGDFFKII
+265 AIQAGDYFKVI

-300 NGKDYFAIPFTQDGY
+300 FGKDYFAIPFSQDGF
-315 KDYFDESGVN
+315 KDYFDDKGMN

-336 YSRISSKFSNA
+336 YSRISSKFSHG

-367 SGTPVMSI
+367 TGTPVMSI

-398 NGTYTTTYMHLKGF
+398 NGTYTTTYMHLHGF

-453 DPLKMESPPSIP
+453 DPLKMESPPSVP

-480 LIQCISRIS
+480 LIQCISKIS

>member
-1 MAKVRKISRIF
+1 MSNNIDKPKTQTKTPWQLVSMIGG
-12 CIFAFGQNRMRLGI
+12 AFGLIGL
-26 KNKQVYFILLLPF
+26 ILL
-39 TILAPFL
+39 IISGIQNNKKSENA
-46 KPYGS
+46 S
-51 IPSTSFPNIK
+51 N
-61 EYTMSIKIDLPK
+61 E
-73 PVRNWVLCVVFGTV
+73 
-87 AIACINLA
+87 AC
-95 LGALFHKDKDKDDEP
+95 
-110 KQEEVQEDPA
+110 EEEDPA
-120 TYLLGIRTD
+120 TYFLSIRTD
-129 TLQIHEG
+129 TLHMEEG
-136 LVKDGASLSG
+136 RVKNGASLSS
-146 ILSDYGVSMLTIDRT
+146 ILSSYGISMATIDKT
-161 ARISKPVFDVRRMV
+161 ARISKPVFDVRRLV
-175 AGQQYIA
+175 SGHLYIA

-188 LPCLKYFLYRESM
+188 LPRLKYFLYRENM

-210 DSIRVYKKQK
+210 DSIRVYREQK
-220 EITSKEKSCQGVIE
+220 EITCRQQSCQGVIE

-241 HDNHD
+241 HDNGD
-246 NIGLSFALSD
+246 NIELSFSLSD

-265 AIQKGDFFKII
+265 AIQAGDYFKVI

-300 NGKDYFAIPFTQDGY
+300 YGKDYFAIPFSQDGF
-315 KDYFDESGVN
+315 KDYFDDKGMN

-336 YSRISSKFSNA
+336 YSRISSKFSHG

-367 SGTPVMSI
+367 TGTPVMSI

-398 NGTYTTTYMHLKGF
+398 NGTYTTTYMHLHGF

-453 DPLKMESPPSIP
+453 DPLKMESPPSVP

-480 LIQCISRIS
+480 LIQCISKIS

>member
-1 MAKVRKISRIF
+1 MSNNIDKPKTQTKTPWQLVSMIGG
-12 CIFAFGQNRMRLGI
+12 AFGLIGL
-26 KNKQVYFILLLPF
+26 ILL
-39 TILAPFL
+39 IISGIQNNKKSENA
-46 KPYGS
+46 S
-51 IPSTSFPNIK
+51 N
-61 EYTMSIKIDLPK
+61 E
-73 PVRNWVLCVVFGTV
+73 
-87 AIACINLA
+87 AC
-95 LGALFHKDKDKDDEP
+95 
-110 KQEEVQEDPA
+110 EEEDQA
-120 TYLLGIRTD
+120 TYFLSIRTD
-129 TLQIHEG
+129 TLQMEEG
-136 LVKDGASLSG
+136 RVKNGASLSS
-146 ILSDYGVSMLTIDRT
+146 ILSSYGISMATIDKT
-161 ARISKPVFDVRRMV
+161 ARISRPVFDVRRLV
-175 AGQQYIA
+175 SGHQYIA

-188 LPCLKYFLYRESM
+188 LPRLKYFLYRENM

-210 DSIRVYKKQK
+210 DSIRVYREQK
-220 EITSKEKSCQGVIE
+220 EITCRQQSCQGVIE

-241 HDNHD
+241 HDNGD
-246 NIGLSFALSD
+246 NIELSFSLSD

-265 AIQKGDFFKII
+265 AIQAGDYFKVI

-300 NGKDYFAIPFTQDGY
+300 FGKDYFAIPFSQDGF
-315 KDYFDESGVN
+315 KDYFDDKGMN

-336 YSRISSKFSNA
+336 YSRISSKFSHG

-367 SGTPVMSI
+367 TGTPVMSI

-398 NGTYTTTYMHLKGF
+398 NGTYTTTYMHLHGF

-453 DPLKMESPPSIP
+453 DPLKMESPPSVP

-480 LIQCISRIS
+480 LIQCISKIS

>member
-1 MAKVRKISRIF
+1 MIGG
-12 CIFAFGQNRMRLGI
+12 AFGLIGL
-26 KNKQVYFILLLPF
+26 ILL
-39 TILAPFL
+39 IISGIQNNKKSENA
-46 KPYGS
+46 S
-51 IPSTSFPNIK
+51 N
-61 EYTMSIKIDLPK
+61 E
-73 PVRNWVLCVVFGTV
+73 
-87 AIACINLA
+87 AC
-95 LGALFHKDKDKDDEP
+95 
-110 KQEEVQEDPA
+110 EEEDPA
-120 TYLLGIRTD
+120 TYFLSIRTD
-129 TLQIHEG
+129 TLHMEEG
-136 LVKDGASLSG
+136 RVKNGASLSS
-146 ILSDYGVSMLTIDRT
+146 ILSSYGISMATIDKT
-161 ARISKPVFDVRRMV
+161 ARISKPVFDVRRLV
-175 AGQQYIA
+175 SGHQYIA

-188 LPCLKYFLYRESM
+188 LPRLKYFLYRENM

-210 DSIRVYKKQK
+210 DSIRVYREQK
-220 EITSKEKSCQGVIE
+220 EITCRQQSCQGVIE

-241 HDNHD
+241 HDNGD
-246 NIGLSFALSD
+246 NIELSFSLSD

-265 AIQKGDFFKII
+265 AIQAGDYFKVI

-300 NGKDYFAIPFTQDGY
+300 FGKDYFAIPFSQDGF
-315 KDYFDESGVN
+315 KDYFDDNGMN

-336 YSRISSKFSNA
+336 YSRISSKFSHG

-367 SGTPVMSI
+367 TGTPVMSI

-398 NGTYTTTYMHLKGF
+398 NGTYTTTYMHLHGF

-453 DPLKMESPPSIP
+453 DPLKMESPPSVP

-480 LIQCISRIS
+480 LIQCISKIS

>member
-1 MAKVRKISRIF
+1 MSNHIDTQKTQTKTPWRLLSMIGG
-12 CIFAFGQNRMRLGI
+12 AFGIIGL
-26 KNKQVYFILLLPF
+26 ILL
-39 TILAPFL
+39 IISGIRNNS
-46 KPYGS
+46 KPENAS
-51 IPSTSFPNIK
+51 N
-61 EYTMSIKIDLPK
+61 E
-73 PVRNWVLCVVFGTV
+73 
-87 AIACINLA
+87 ACP
-95 LGALFHKDKDKDDEP
+95 E
-110 KQEEVQEDPA
+110 EDPA
-120 TYLLGIRTD
+120 TYFLSIRTD
-129 TLQIHEG
+129 TLQMEEG
-136 LVKDGASLSG
+136 RVKNGASLSS
-146 ILSDYGVSMLTIDRT
+146 ILSSYGVSMATIDKT
-161 ARISKPVFDVRRMV
+161 ARISRPVFDVRRLV
-175 AGQQYIA
+175 SGHQYIA

-188 LPCLKYFLYRESM
+188 LPRLKYFLYRENM

-210 DSIRVYKKQK
+210 DSISVYREQK
-220 EITSKEKSCQGVIE
+220 EITCRQQSCQGVIE

-241 HDNHD
+241 HDNGD
-246 NIGLSFALSD
+246 NIELSFSLSD

-265 AIQKGDFFKII
+265 AIQAGDYFKVI

-300 NGKDYFAIPFTQDGY
+300 FGKDYFAIPFSQDGF
-315 KDYFDESGVN
+315 KDYFDDKGMN

-336 YSRISSKFSNA
+336 YSRISSKFSHG

-367 SGTPVMSI
+367 TGTPVMSI

-398 NGTYTTTYMHLKGF
+398 NGTYTTTYMHLHGF

-453 DPLKMESPPSIP
+453 DPLKMESPPSVP

-480 LIQCISRIS
+480 LIQCISKIS

>member
-1 MAKVRKISRIF
+1 MSNNIDKPKTQTKTPWQLVSMIGG
-12 CIFAFGQNRMRLGI
+12 AFGLIGL
-26 KNKQVYFILLLPF
+26 ILL
-39 TILAPFL
+39 IISGIQNNKKSENA
-46 KPYGS
+46 S
-51 IPSTSFPNIK
+51 N
-61 EYTMSIKIDLPK
+61 E
-73 PVRNWVLCVVFGTV
+73 
-87 AIACINLA
+87 AC
-95 LGALFHKDKDKDDEP
+95 
-110 KQEEVQEDPA
+110 EEEDPA
-120 TYLLGIRTD
+120 TYFLSIRTD
-129 TLQIHEG
+129 TLHMEEG
-136 LVKDGASLSG
+136 RVKNGASLSS
-146 ILSDYGVSMLTIDRT
+146 ILSSYGISMATIDKT
-161 ARISKPVFDVRRMV
+161 ARISKPVFDVRRLV
-175 AGQQYIA
+175 SGHQYIA

-188 LPCLKYFLYRESM
+188 LPRLKYFLYRENM

-210 DSIRVYKKQK
+210 DSIRVYREQK
-220 EITSKEKSCQGVIE
+220 EITCRQQSCQGVIE

-241 HDNHD
+241 HDNGD
-246 NIGLSFALSD
+246 NIELSFSLSD

-265 AIQKGDFFKII
+265 AIQAGDYFKVI

-300 NGKDYFAIPFTQDGY
+300 FGKDYFAIPFTQDGF
-315 KDYFDESGVN
+315 KDYFDDKGMN

-336 YSRISSKFSNA
+336 YSRISSKFSHG

-367 SGTPVMSI
+367 TGTPVMSI

-398 NGTYTTTYMHLKGF
+398 NGTYTTTYMHLHGF

-453 DPLKMESPPSIP
+453 DPLKMESPPSVP

-480 LIQCISRIS
+480 LIQCISKIS

>member
-1 MAKVRKISRIF
+1 MSNNIDKPKTQTKTPWQLVSMIGG
-12 CIFAFGQNRMRLGI
+12 AFGLIGL
-26 KNKQVYFILLLPF
+26 ILL
-39 TILAPFL
+39 IISGIQNNKKSENA
-46 KPYGS
+46 S
-51 IPSTSFPNIK
+51 I
-61 EYTMSIKIDLPK
+61 E
-73 PVRNWVLCVVFGTV
+73 VC
-87 AIACINLA
+87 
-95 LGALFHKDKDKDDEP
+95 
-110 KQEEVQEDPA
+110 EEEDPA
-120 TYLLGIRTD
+120 TYFLSIRTD
-129 TLQIHEG
+129 TLHMEEG
-136 LVKDGASLSG
+136 RVKNGASLSS
-146 ILSDYGVSMLTIDRT
+146 ILSSYGVSMATIDKT
-161 ARISKPVFDVRRMV
+161 ARISRPVFDVRRLV
-175 AGQQYIA
+175 SGHQYIA

-188 LPCLKYFLYRESM
+188 LPRLKYFLYRENM

-210 DSIRVYKKQK
+210 DSIRVYREQK
-220 EITSKEKSCQGVIE
+220 EITCRQQSCQGVIE

-241 HDNHD
+241 HDNGD
-246 NIGLSFALSD
+246 NIELSFSLSD

-265 AIQKGDFFKII
+265 AIQAGDYFKVI

-300 NGKDYFAIPFTQDGY
+300 FGKDYFAIPFSQDGF
-315 KDYFDESGVN
+315 KDYFDDKGMN

-336 YSRISSKFSNA
+336 YSRISSKFSHG

-367 SGTPVMSI
+367 TGTPVMSI

-398 NGTYTTTYMHLKGF
+398 NGTYTTTYMHLHGF

-453 DPLKMESPPSIP
+453 DPLKMESPPSVP

-480 LIQCISRIS
+480 LIQCISKIS